1 MYARGVYV
9 AVRYNCVFVF
19 FKKKQTDSWG
29 DGVIIQTR
37 TGARA
42 QRARET
48 HTMPN
53 ILLYAYRHPSGSA
66 PRGATALAIKH
77 HLSHSTFTGMMTRG
91 QHYNWCVQR
100 NLVQSGDVFRVPEG
114 PRFNQFEVHNH
125 AGDALSANG
134 VMSLA
139 AQVLSL
145 DLGYV
150 RRFPSAATFREE
162 RLATQATVT
171 LQQEQTLEQLLNWHC
186 IDIDGIFGDIEA
198 IAVQRRERRPMP
210 QGIRGWATDANRREI
225 PLMVRGVV
233 LNGNSRSSPILPL
246 DQVLFPAGTVLPLL
260 QLALQPAQ
268 ICNQC
273 PDRVVTD
280 PSVIASMVV
289 LPNQTVPGTTMLG
302 SDQDPSAVYERRAD
316 AVYQIGLRETMVQT
330 IALGQT
336 RTVMPV
342 VLYRN
347 LSEFFDWESRPTTET
362 IADHTPF
369 TGAFHPLP
377 SLQRGRGRGRGAGRA
392 ATNSRHH
399 PYQLPPPQGGAGDAQ
414 SQGRQAATDQNTR
427 DTAATV
433 DRQREHAQ
441 LMADGGGGSSVVHPA
456 GTPQQHQARPVLTDT
471 ELTSQHAI
479 AASIGQQHSPSAP
492 TSSIQHSPADAGRS
506 GSGTDSPV
514 WRILDSPRGQAGPSV
529 DDLVDDSLGTAAAKE
544 SNSDDTNE
552 FNTNELFDWLTEQR
566 RSSSNT

>member
-1 MYARGVYV
+1 
-9 AVRYNCVFVF
+9 
-19 FKKKQTDSWG
+19 
-29 DGVIIQTR
+29 
-37 TGARA
+37 
-42 QRARET
+42 
-48 HTMPN
+48 MPN

-91 QHYNWCVQR
+91 QHYNKCVQR
-100 NLVQSGDVFRVPEG
+100 NMVQSGDVFRVPEG
-114 PRFNQFEVHNH
+114 SLFNQFEAHNH
-125 AGDALSANG
+125 AGDTLSANG

-139 AQVLSL
+139 ARVLSL

-198 IAVQRRERRPMP
+198 IAVQRGERRPMP

-233 LNGNSRSSPILPL
+233 LNGNSRTSPILPL

-280 PSVIASMVV
+280 PSVIASMTV

-330 IALGQT
+330 IAPGQT

-362 IADHTPF
+362 LADHGPF

-377 SLQRGRGRGRGAGRA
+377 SLQRGRGRGRGAGRGAGRGGRGAGRGRGRGAGRA
-392 ATNSRHH
+392 ATNLRHH
-399 PYQLPPPQGGAGDAQ
+399 PYQPPPPQGGANDAQ
-414 SQGRQAATDQNTR
+414 AQGRQAATDQHTR
-427 DTAATV
+427 NTAAAV

-441 LMADGGGGSSVVHPA
+441 LMADGGGGSSAPA
-456 GTPQQHQARPVLTDT
+456 SGTHQQQQARPVLTDT

-479 AASIGQQHSPSAP
+479 AASIGQQHSH
-492 TSSIQHSPADAGRS
+492 SSNIPHSTATAGSS
-506 GSGTDSPV
+506 GGGDSRTDSPV
-514 WRILDSPRGQAGPSV
+514 WRLLDSPRGQAGPSV
-529 DDLVDDSLGTAAAKE
+529 DDLVEDDSLDTAAAE
-544 SNSDDTNE
+544 ETNRDDTNE
-552 FNTNELFDWLTEQR
+552 FNTNELFDWLTAQR